1 MSQQSYSRDQQSY
14 IPDPRLNA
22 AIEVALDLGMPLLV
36 TGEPGTGKTQLAH
49 YLANQVVGAPLLE
62 YYTKTTSKA
71 KDILYQYNALQ
82 HFRTA
87 QAGHGSS
94 SSMEHIQFQAL
105 GKAILE
111 APRQR
116 YVVLIDEI
124 DKAPRDFPNDVL
136 FEFDNFAFR
145 VEDASTDELK
155 LWAAK
160 QNDPVEVDAQ
170 GFIRVNVAETARPVL
185 IMTSNSEK
193 NLPDAFLRRCVYFHI
208 PFPDADQLKAI
219 INAKE
224 GFHRQLSSNML
235 TDAVEHFLEIREKG
249 LRKKPA
255 TAELLAWL
263 HVLQRKNVDLSTGLK
278 RNSPEEIRRT
288 IFNTYYVL
296 AKNKEDLRRLGDDLG
311 IYEN

>member
-1 MSQQSYSRDQQSY
+1 MSQQSYSRDYQSY
-14 IPDPRLNA
+14 IPDPRLSA

-49 YLANQVVGAPLLE
+49 YLADQVVKAPLLE

-82 HFRTA
+82 HFRNA
-87 QAGHGSS
+87 QSGASDNS
-94 SSMEHIQFQAL
+94 AMAHIQFQAL

-111 APRQR
+111 APQQR

-145 VEDASTDELK
+145 VEDASVNELQA
-155 LWAAK
+155 WATAQK
-160 QNDPVEVDAQ
+160 SSVAVDDQ
-170 GFIRVNVAETARPVL
+170 GFIRVNMKDVARPVL

-219 INAKE
+219 INAKT
-224 GFHRQLSSNML
+224 GFHRELSNNML
-235 TDAVEHFLEIREKG
+235 SDAIDHFLEIREKG

-263 HVLQRKNVDLSTGLK
+263 HVLQRNNVDLSNGLK
-278 RNSPEEIRRT
+278 RNSAEEIRRA
-288 IFNTYYVL
+288 IFNTYFVL
-296 AKNKEDLRRLGDDLG
+296 AKNKEDLRRLGEDLG
-311 IYEN
+311 IYL